1 MAEAEDIRKFE
12 HFIELNDPSD
22 SVIKY
27 ETNDVAPRDELEKR
41 LYVLIQNYAV
51 RFRGPDPILPE
62 DKLVEASFYPEW
74 RGKRKLVYLKGI
86 NGSYITSAD
95 ARHGKGGRAETLR
108 YGRAII
114 EIKGYEYAIELGMDE
129 NQHL

>member
-1 MAEAEDIRKFE
+1 MKEAEDIRIFDQY
-12 HFIELNDPSD
+12 IELNDPSD

-27 ETNDVAPRDELEKR
+27 ETNEIADRGELEKR
-41 LYVLIQNYAV
+41 LYVFIQNYAV
-51 RFRGPDPILPE
+51 RFKGPLAVLPQ
-62 DKLVEASFYPEW
+62 DRLVEASFYPEW

-108 YGRAII
+108 CGRAII
-114 EIKGYEYAIELGMDE
+114 EVQGYEYAIELGDDE
-129 NQHL
+129 R